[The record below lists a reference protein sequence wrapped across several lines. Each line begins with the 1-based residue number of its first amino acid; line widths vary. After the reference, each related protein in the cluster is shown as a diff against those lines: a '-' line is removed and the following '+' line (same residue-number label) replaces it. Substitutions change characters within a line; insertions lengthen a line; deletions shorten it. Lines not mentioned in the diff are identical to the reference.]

1 MFVDASALV
10 AVINQEPG
18 WDELAKRLSDAQN
31 ACLVSPLVRFE
42 AALAVARA
50 AATTGG
56 AAVKPTPEILAAARE
71 LVDDLITE
79 LGAKEIVISGS
90 IGDGALDAAM
100 IYGKAVGHPADLNFG
115 DCFAY
120 ACAKAYQ
127 VGLIYKGDDFARTD
141 LA

>member
-1 MFVDASALV
+1 MFVDASAIV

-18 WDELAKRLSDAQN
+18 WQEIAKRLAEVQGR
-31 ACLVSPLVRFE
+31 CLVSPLVRFE

-50 AATTGG
+50 AATKGG
-56 AAVKPTPEILAAARE
+56 GEAKPTLAMFATSRE
-71 LVDDLITE
+71 LVDAVFAE
-79 LGAKEIVISGS
+79 FEASEIEISGD
-90 IGDGALDAAM
+90 IGQRALDAAAT
-100 IYGKAVGHPADLNFG
+100 YGKALGHPADLNFG

-120 ACAKAYQ
+120 ACARQHK